1 MKRGK
6 TKTTINRDFLSK
18 WYTRIIGVYFLLIV
32 FSLFFDFIQLGHRPE
47 TWHKIFHILIGFIV
61 IYHWN
66 NKNFYRPFTAIS
78 GAFFTFVAI
87 FGWTFPDFALQI
99 GLEAFTYSDT
109 ILHTIVGLTGLLIGV
124 RIKR

>member
-1 MKRGK
+1 MKKEKRK
-6 TKTTINRDFLSK
+6 INRMFLSK

-66 NKNFYRPFTAIS
+66 NKKFYRPFAAVN
-78 GAFFTFVAI
+78 GAFFTYVAI
-87 FGWTFPDFALQI
+87 LGWTFPDFALQL

-109 ILHTIVGLTGLLIGV
+109 ILHTIVGVIGLLIGV
-124 RIKR
+124 RVRK

>member
-1 MKRGK
+1 MKKEKRK
-6 TKTTINRDFLSK
+6 INRMFLSK

-66 NKNFYRPFTAIS
+66 NKNFYRPFAAVN
-78 GAFFTFVAI
+78 GAFFTYVAI
-87 FGWTFPDFALQI
+87 FGWTFPDFALQL
-99 GLEAFTYSDT
+99 GLEVFTYSDT
-109 ILHTIVGLTGLLIGV
+109 ILHTIVGVIGLLIGV
-124 RIKR
+124 RVRK

>member
-1 MKRGK
+1 MKKEKRK
-6 TKTTINRDFLSK
+6 INRMFLSK

-66 NKNFYRPFTAIS
+66 NKNFYRPFAAVN
-78 GAFFTFVAI
+78 GAFFTYVAI
-87 FGWTFPDFALQI
+87 LGWTFPDFALQL

-109 ILHTIVGLTGLLIGV
+109 ILHTIVGVIGLLIGV
-124 RIKR
+124 RVRK

>member
-1 MKRGK
+1 MKKEKRK
-6 TKTTINRDFLSK
+6 INRMFLSK

-66 NKNFYRPFTAIS
+66 NKNFYRPFAAVN
-78 GAFFTFVAI
+78 GAFFTYVAI
-87 FGWTFPDFALQI
+87 LGWTFPDFALQL
-99 GLEAFTYSDT
+99 GLEVFTYSDT
-109 ILHTIVGLTGLLIGV
+109 ILHTIIGVIGLLIGV
-124 RIKR
+124 RVRK